1 MNRLERLKI
10 RTWAGRAK
18 VIGTVL
24 GIGGAMVLT
33 FYKGPQINIW
43 STKVNL
49 LKHKDQHVAAS
60 HGELDNHVLGS
71 ILAVASCFSYAIWLI
86 IQVILTPYFA
96 PMHPKYP
103 HINLLILSHPLNVNR
118 RRWERGTHLTTLALL

>member
-86 IQVILTPYFA
+86 IQVILTPYFS

-103 HINLLILSHPLNVNR
+103 HINLLILYHPLNVNR